1 MKILSIDKILL
12 ATALLI
18 GGCSSNDEPKKDGN
32 NDNTGGGSEVTI
44 EEARRDVKAPLYWSI
59 YEYCWKI
66 EQGQDHV
73 NKMDFTES
81 QWDEI
86 INYVSTNLLPYGY
99 DMLCTDGFI
108 SMTSDGTTPS
118 MTDYGSMKLKKLV
131 AKCKAKG
138 LKLGVYDNP
147 LWIHCGDGM
156 PVPGTSV
163 KVGDLRYRQGDK
175 VCNPGTNDL
184 WFGWIVASH
193 NGAKEYID
201 GFFKYYSELGVDY
214 IRMDF
219 LSWYEDGN
227 DRGMGKVGR
236 GYGRDCYEKAL
247 QYIAAAANKYKV
259 FTSLVMPHCFN
270 GAELEAKYGNM
281 FRVVADTGNGTW
293 KHFSENGRGVSYGT
307 WPNCN
312 NMFDG
317 FVYWSKVSGREKV
330 ILDGD
335 FTRLNTFS
343 GDSEKQSVITM
354 QLMAGGPIAV
364 ADMPNTMGDNLK
376 FYQNEELL
384 ALNKDGFVGQPLSPS
399 LIDSKNRIWYGQMS
413 NGDYVVAFF
422 NRDAKQVSYNLNL
435 SDIGI
440 SGKMKVRDLW
450 QHNDEGE
457 ADALSVTLPAHACK
471 VVRLSK

>member
-1 MKILSIDKILL
+1 MRILSIDKILL
-12 ATALLI
+12 AAALLI
-18 GGCSSNDEPKKDGN
+18 GGCSSNDEPK
-32 NDNTGGGSEVTI
+32 GGSGDDKPGTDTPA
-44 EEARRDVKAPLYWSI
+44 EEARRDVKAPLYWSV

-66 EQGQDHV
+66 EQGQDTQH
-73 NKMDFTES
+73 KQDLTEA

-86 INYVSTNLLPYGY
+86 INYVSKNLLPYGY
-99 DMLCTDGFI
+99 DMVCTDGFI
-108 SMTSDGTTPS
+108 SMLSDGTTPY
-118 MTDYGSMKLKKLV
+118 MTDYGSIKLKKLV
-131 AKCKAKG
+131 EKCKAKG

-147 LWIHCGDGM
+147 LWIHCSDAM

-163 KVGDLRYRQGDK
+163 KVGDLRYRTGDK
-175 VCNPGTNDL
+175 VTNAGTNDL
-184 WFGWIVASH
+184 WFGWVVASH
-193 NGAKEYID
+193 IGAKEYID

-236 GYGRDCYEKAL
+236 GYGRECYETAL
-247 QYIAAAANKYKV
+247 KYIAAAANKYKV

-270 GAELEAKYGNM
+270 SAELELKYGNM

-293 KHFSENGRGVSYGT
+293 NHFSNNSRGVSYGT

-317 FVYWSKVSGREKV
+317 FIYWSKVSGREKV

-343 GDSEKQSVITM
+343 GDSEKQSVISL

-364 ADMPNTMGDNLK
+364 ADQPTTMGDNLK
-376 FYQNEELL
+376 FYQNEEML
-384 ALNKDGFVGQPLSPS
+384 ALNKDGFVGQPLSQS
-399 LIDSKNRIWYGQMS
+399 LIDSKNCIWYGQMK
-413 NGDYVVAFF
+413 NGDYVVGFF
-422 NRDAKQVSYNLNL
+422 NRDTKQVSYSLKL
-435 SDIGI
+435 SEIGI
-440 SGKMKVRDLW
+440 TGKMKSRDLW
-450 QHNDEGE
+450 KHADEGE
-457 ADALSVTLPAHACK
+457 VETLSVTLPAHGCK
-471 VVRLSK
+471 IVKLTK

>member
-108 SMTSDGTTPS
+108 SMTSDGTTPY

-307 WPNCN
+307 WPATIC
-312 NMFDG
+312 
-317 FVYWSKVSGREKV
+317 STASCIGR
-330 ILDGD
+330 
-335 FTRLNTFS
+335 RC
-343 GDSEKQSVITM
+343 
-354 QLMAGGPIAV
+354 
-364 ADMPNTMGDNLK
+364 
-376 FYQNEELL
+376 
-384 ALNKDGFVGQPLSPS
+384 
-399 LIDSKNRIWYGQMS
+399 
-413 NGDYVVAFF
+413 
-422 NRDAKQVSYNLNL
+422 RDA
-435 SDIGI
+435 
-440 SGKMKVRDLW
+440 R
-450 QHNDEGE
+450 
-457 ADALSVTLPAHACK
+457 
-471 VVRLSK
+471 R

>member
-1 MKILSIDKILL
+1 MRILSIDKILL
-12 ATALLI
+12 AAALLI
-18 GGCSSNDEPKKDGN
+18 GGCSSNDEPK
-32 NDNTGGGSEVTI
+32 GGSGDDKPGTDTPA
-44 EEARRDVKAPLYWSI
+44 EEARRDVKAPLYWSV

-66 EQGQDHV
+66 EQGQDTQH
-73 NKMDFTES
+73 KQDLTEA

-86 INYVSTNLLPYGY
+86 INYVSKNLLPYGY
-99 DMLCTDGFI
+99 DMVCTDGFI
-108 SMTSDGTTPS
+108 SMLSDGTTPY
-118 MTDYGSMKLKKLV
+118 MTDYGSIKLKKLV
-131 AKCKAKG
+131 EKCKAKG

-147 LWIHCGDGM
+147 LWIHCSDAM

-163 KVGDLRYRQGDK
+163 KVGDLRYRTGDK
-175 VCNPGTNDL
+175 VTNAGTNDM
-184 WFGWIVASH
+184 WFGWVVASH
-193 NGAKEYID
+193 IGAKEYID

-236 GYGRDCYEKAL
+236 GYGRECYETAL
-247 QYIAAAANKYKV
+247 KYIAAAANKYKV

-270 GAELEAKYGNM
+270 SAELEAKYGNM

-293 KHFSENGRGVSYGT
+293 NHFSNNSRGVSYGT

-317 FVYWSKVSGREKV
+317 FIYWAKVSGREKV

-343 GDSEKQSVITM
+343 GDSEKQSVISL

-364 ADMPNTMGDNLK
+364 ADQPTTMGDNLK
-376 FYQNEELL
+376 FYQNEEML
-384 ALNKDGFVGQPLSPS
+384 ALNKDGFVGQPLSQS
-399 LIDSKNRIWYGQMS
+399 LIDSKNCIWYGQMK
-413 NGDYVVAFF
+413 NGDYVVGFF
-422 NRDAKQVSYNLNL
+422 NRDTKQVSYSLKL
-435 SDIGI
+435 SEIGI
-440 SGKMKVRDLW
+440 TGKMKSRDLW
-450 QHNDEGE
+450 KHADEGE
-457 ADALSVTLPAHACK
+457 VETLSVTLPAHGCK
-471 VVRLSK
+471 IVKLTK

>member
-18 GGCSSNDEPKKDGN
+18 GGCSSNDELKKDGN

-108 SMTSDGTTPS
+108 SMTSDGTTPY

-317 FVYWSKVSGREKV
+317 FTYWSHIAGRNKV

-335 FTRLNTFS
+335 FIRLNTFDTDNERQTVVS
-343 GDSEKQSVITM
+343 L
-354 QLMAGGPIAV
+354 QLMAGGPVTVSDQPSTIG
-364 ADMPNTMGDNLK
+364 NNLK
-376 FYQNEELL
+376 FYTNSEMLE
-384 ALNKDGFVGQPLSPS
+384 LNKDGFVGKPVTDN
-399 LIDSKNRIWYGQMS
+399 LIDKNNEIWYGQMS
-413 NGDYVVAFF
+413 NGDYVIGLF
-422 NRDAKQVSYNLNL
+422 NRDAVTSTRSVDFSTL
-435 SDIGI
+435 GI
-440 SGKMKVRDLW
+440 SGEWNVRDLW
-450 QHNDEGE
+450 EHIDEGK
-457 ADALSVTLPAHACK
+457 ATSLSVNIPAHGCK
-471 VVRLSK
+471 IVRLSK

>member
-1 MKILSIDKILL
+1 M
-12 ATALLI
+12 
-18 GGCSSNDEPKKDGN
+18 
-32 NDNTGGGSEVTI
+32 
-44 EEARRDVKAPLYWSI
+44 
-59 YEYCWKI
+59 
-66 EQGQDHV
+66 
-73 NKMDFTES
+73 
-81 QWDEI
+81 
-86 INYVSTNLLPYGY
+86 
-99 DMLCTDGFI
+99 
-108 SMTSDGTTPS
+108 
-118 MTDYGSMKLKKLV
+118 
-131 AKCKAKG
+131 
-138 LKLGVYDNP
+138 
-147 LWIHCGDGM
+147 
-156 PVPGTSV
+156 
-163 KVGDLRYRQGDK
+163 RYRQGDK

>member
-1 MKILSIDKILL
+1 MKNKAILTMAIAA
-12 ATALLI
+12 ATVLGSCTDDIEMNYPPTYDLSDIPAVE
-18 GGCSSNDEPKKDGN
+18 GVH
-32 NDNTGGGSEVTI
+32 DN
-44 EEARRDVKAPLYWSI
+44 VKAPLYWSV
-59 YEYCWKI
+59 YEYCMM
-66 EQGQDHV
+66 EQAKGVSNND
-73 NKMDFTES
+73 MDLTS
-81 QWDEI
+81 AQWDNI
-86 INYVSTNLLPYGY
+86 IDWVSTDLKPYGY
-99 DMLCTDGFI
+99 NMVCTDGFI
-108 SMTSDGTTPS
+108 PMLANDETGYMTH
-118 MTDYGSMKLKKLV
+118 YGSVALKDLV
-131 AKCKAKG
+131 AKCAAKG
-138 LKLGVYDNP
+138 LQLGVYDNP
-147 LWIHCGDGM
+147 LWIHG
-156 PVPGTSV
+156 PRETKIEGTDYTF
-163 KVGDLRYRQGDK
+163 GDLYYNKETDK
-175 VCNPGTNDL
+175 DVWYPSNNDT
-184 WFGWIVASH
+184 WFHWVVASH
-193 NGAKEYID
+193 PGAQEYID

-214 IRMDF
+214 IRMDL

-227 DRGMGKVGR
+227 DCGMGKVGR